1 MGGSE
6 APAEEVL
13 TRREAAMAQ
22 KVKFGKIAIVAFIT
36 VLIWVWADRA
46 LDEEFPVPSGAAITI
61 ARTEPSLWVSFGN
74 RASVPVTKIVLR
86 GPVSKIADVRRGF
99 NDGSLVLRLFLD
111 PEQTGMTSPGG
122 YPLDVLGF
130 LRRSDQI
137 RKHGVTVESCEP
149 RALTVNV
156 VGLFKKQLRIS
167 CVDRDQNPIEGA
179 TITPAVVDMFVPE
192 DWTGEAKVQLGQ
204 REIEQ
209 ARLTPVGK
217 VPYIELGGQIR
228 EAAVTVEV
236 ATPPE
241 GDRLEE
247 YLVTATLGITISPA
261 MQGRFTVEVTNL
273 NEVMSPVAIRATP
286 EAKVA
291 YEMQPIP
298 TMTLYIL
305 DDDKKTAE
313 PQRRAVV
320 YNFPPEFVR
329 RKDIEL
335 KNPQPVEARFRLIPI
350 PQEPQP
356 SAPR

>member
-1 MGGSE
+1 
-6 APAEEVL
+6 
-13 TRREAAMAQ
+13 MAK
-22 KVKFGKIAIVAFIT
+22 KVKFGKITIVALIT

-46 LDEEFPVPSGAAITI
+46 LDEQFPVPSGAAITI

-74 RASVPVTKIVLR
+74 RSSVPVTKLVLR
-86 GPVSKIADVRRGF
+86 GSVSRIADVRRGL

-111 PEQTGMTSPGG
+111 PEQTGMTNPGT

-156 VGLFKKQLRIS
+156 VELVKKQLPIS
-167 CVDRDQNPIEGA
+167 CVDRNQNPIAGA
-179 TITPAVVDMFVPE
+179 AVVPVKVDMFVPE
-192 DWTGEAKVQLGQ
+192 DWTGGAKVQLSQ

-209 ARLTPVGK
+209 ARLAPVVK
-217 VPYIELGGQIR
+217 APYIELGGQVR
-228 EAAVTVEV
+228 EAATAVQVT
-236 ATPPE
+236 TPPE
-241 GDRLEE
+241 GVRLEE
-247 YLVTATLGITISPA
+247 YLVTATLGIALSPA
-261 MQGRFTVEVTNL
+261 LQGRFKVEVTNL

-291 YEMQPIP
+291 YEMQSIP
-298 TMTLYIL
+298 TMTLYIF
-305 DDDKKTAE
+305 DDDKKSTE

-335 KNPQPVEARFRLIPI
+335 KNPQPVEARFKLVPI
-350 PQEPQP
+350 RQEPQP
-356 SAPR
+356 SRPR